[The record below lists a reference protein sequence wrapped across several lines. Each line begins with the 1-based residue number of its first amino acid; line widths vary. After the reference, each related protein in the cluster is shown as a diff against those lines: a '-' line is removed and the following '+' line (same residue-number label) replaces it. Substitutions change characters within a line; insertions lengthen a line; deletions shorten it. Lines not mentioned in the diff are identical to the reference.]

1 MVKQIPQIATII
13 DDTKVIINQ
22 GSRNNVNVG
31 DEFNI
36 VDNKPSI
43 LKDPTTDEILGKF
56 NQYKQKIYVTQVEE
70 KYSICTSII
79 KEKKVPQS
87 YIDIVSKPLD
97 SLSIV
102 KEESKVGKKM
112 KINPN
117 EINNVLSKYNY
128 KTIHVGDRIKKA

>member
-22 GSRNNVNVG
+22 GSRDNVNVG

-36 VDNKPSI
+36 VDNKASI

>member
-36 VDNKPSI
+36 VDNKASI
-43 LKDPTTDEILGKF
+43 LKDPTTDEILGIF

-79 KEKKVPQS
+79 KKRKIPQS

-102 KEESKVGKKM
+102 QEESKVGKKM